1 MIGALFNHRT
11 RGFRTINLVGM
22 AALIVMALTVNLAKT
37 YAGRE
42 RSQIDR
48 IDRQIAAE
56 QVRIRLLQAEVAHL
70 EQPNRLEKL
79 SRETLGMAPTTA
91 KQEVSAATL
100 AQVVRPAEPIRM
112 ATALVAPAPAADAEK
127 PAEPAKPE
135 PAKPEP
141 AKPAPAKD
149 APPKVAAQ

>member
-22 AALIVMALTVNLAKT
+22 AVLIALALTVNLAKT
-37 YAGRE
+37 YAGKE

-70 EQPNRLEKL
+70 EQPGRLERL
-79 SRETLGMAPTTA
+79 SRDTLGMAPTTA
-91 KQEVSAATL
+91 KQEVSVATL
-100 AQVVRPAEPIRM
+100 AQVVRPAEPVRM
-112 ATALVAPAPAADAEK
+112 ASAVVPPPAASSPEA
-127 PAEPAKPE
+127 AEPSANS
-135 PAKPEP
+135 
-141 AKPAPAKD
+141 AKD
-149 APPKVAAQ
+149 GGQ

>member
-22 AALIVMALTVNLAKT
+22 ALLISLALIVNLAKT

-42 RSQIDR
+42 RSQVDR
-48 IDRQIAAE
+48 IDRRIAAE

-79 SRETLGMAPTTA
+79 SRETLGMAPTTS
-91 KQEVSAATL
+91 KQEVSAAAL
-100 AQVVRPAEPIRM
+100 PQVSGKPAEPVRL
-112 ATALVAPAPAADAEK
+112 ATALVVPDKPPQLDKPSKSDK
-127 PAEPAKPE
+127 PADPGKTGE
-135 PAKPEP
+135 
-141 AKPAPAKD
+141 D
-149 APPKVAAQ
+149 APR

>member
-1 MIGALFNHRT
+1 MIGGLFNHRT
-11 RGFRTINLVGM
+11 RGFRTINLIGM
-22 AALIVMALTVNLAKT
+22 AVLISLALTVNLAKT
-37 YAGRE
+37 YAGKE

-70 EQPNRLEKL
+70 EQPGRLERL

-100 AQVVRPAEPIRM
+100 AQVVQPTEPVRM
-112 ATALVAPAPAADAEK
+112 AAAVVAPPAQAPAPVTADQ
-127 PAEPAKPE
+127 PA
-135 PAKPEP
+135 
-141 AKPAPAKD
+141 
-149 APPKVAAQ
+149 APPARDGGR